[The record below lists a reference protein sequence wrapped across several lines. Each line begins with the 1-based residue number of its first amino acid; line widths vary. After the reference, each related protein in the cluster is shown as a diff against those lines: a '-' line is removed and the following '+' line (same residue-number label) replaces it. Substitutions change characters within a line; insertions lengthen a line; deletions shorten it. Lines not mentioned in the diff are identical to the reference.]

1 MESFAKKVR
10 DQLASAEPKKKC
22 CRRMLDAGMSF
33 DETVELSELA
43 KAAKCPSCTSHLAA
57 GLFISHGSVTDPAK
71 RYHLDL
77 KFTSEKTAADAAALL
92 TECSLAPKT
101 GKRGDAS
108 IVYFKDSGAIE
119 DFLAFVGATG
129 AAFDVMNSKIVKEL
143 RNSANRAV
151 NCDTANI
158 RKSLEASAKQ
168 LEMVNAMIENG
179 MIEKLPKP
187 LRETA
192 LLRSKYDQL
201 TIAELGAKHDPP
213 ITKSGVKHRLEKITE
228 IYTAGQA
235 ADAAASGGRK

>member
-1 MESFAKKVR
+1 MESFSKKVR

-22 CRRMLDAGMSF
+22 CRRMLDCGMSF
-33 DETVELSELA
+33 DETVGLSELA
-43 KAAKCPSCTSHLAA
+43 KAAKCPSCAAHLAA
-57 GLFISHGSVTDPAK
+57 GLFVSHGSVTDPAK

-77 KFTSEKTAADAAALL
+77 KFKTEKAAADAASFLSENGL
-92 TECSLAPKT
+92 SPKT

-129 AAFDVMNSKIVKEL
+129 AAFELMNSKIVKDI

-158 RKSLEASAKQ
+158 KKSLEAASKQ
-168 LEMVNAMIENG
+168 TEMVEAMISGG

-187 LRETA
+187 LKETA
-192 LLRSKYDQL
+192 LLRSKYAQL
-201 TIAELGAKHDPP
+201 TIAELGARHDPP
-213 ITKSGVKHRLEKITE
+213 ITKSGVMHRLEKIGE
-228 IYTAGQA
+228 IYKELTAAEDGA
-235 ADAAASGGRK
+235 EE

>member
-22 CRRMLDAGMSF
+22 CRRMLDMGIAF
-33 DETVELSELA
+33 DETVGLSELA
-43 KAAKCPSCTSHLAA
+43 RVAKCPSCAAHLAA
-57 GLFISHGSVTDPAK
+57 GLFVSHGSVTDPAK

-77 KFTSEKTAADAAALL
+77 KFTSEKTAADAAAFLA
-92 TECSLAPKT
+92 ECGLSPKT
-101 GKRGDAS
+101 GKRGES
-108 IVYFKDSGAIE
+108 GIVYFKDSGAIE

-158 RKSLEASAKQ
+158 RKSLEAASKQ
-168 LEMVNAMIENG
+168 IETVNAMISGG
-179 MIEKLPKP
+179 MLEKLPKQ
-187 LRETA
+187 LKETA

-213 ITKSGVKHRLEKITE
+213 ITKSGVKHRLEKIGE
-228 IYTAGQA
+228 IYKELTAAENGA
-235 ADAAASGGRK
+235 GE